1 MTDEHQAELAAL
13 YALDLLEGAEKSAFE
28 ASLAEQGELRR
39 QVEGLRAA
47 AAELAH
53 LAPAAEPPAELRT
66 RVLASVARLPAAR
79 PAAAPL
85 APLVPFGSLIPWAVA
100 ACLAIAALW
109 AGRQS
114 MNLRSENAVMRD
126 QQRLAQVD
134 LTLLRTQMEAERVVR
149 KRQYEDAQRQLA
161 EATRQAHASQSD
173 LARLQGEVATA
184 RQQLALAVQRAETA
198 GRQVA
203 ALTVKLKQEGDL
215 AQYKISTLASMLG
228 NSPKAIAVAVW
239 NPMEQEGMLK
249 VSQLAMPAS
258 GKDYQLWVIDP
269 QYKAPVSAGV
279 VTMDPATGEAHVKF
293 KADKAID
300 RIAKF
305 AISLEA
311 KGGMPEPH
319 GPVVML
325 SE

>member
-1 MTDEHQAELAAL
+1 MMDDHQAELAAL

-28 ASLAEQGELRR
+28 ASLAENGELRR

-53 LAPAAEPPAELRT
+53 LAPAAEPPAELKT
-66 RVLASVARLPAAR
+66 RVLASVAGLPAAR
-79 PAAAPL
+79 PVAAPL
-85 APLVPFGSLIPWAVA
+85 APIVPFGSLLPWAVA

-109 AGRQS
+109 AGRQAL
-114 MNLRSENAVMRD
+114 NLRSENAVMRD

-134 LTLLRTQMEAERVVR
+134 LTLLRTRMEAERVVR
-149 KRQYEDAQRQLA
+149 QRQYEDAQRQLA
-161 EATRQAHASQSD
+161 DATRQAHASQAD

-184 RQQLALAVQRAETA
+184 RRQLALAVQRADAA
-198 GRQVA
+198 GQQVA

-249 VSQLAMPAS
+249 VSQLPMPAS

-269 QYKAPVSAGV
+269 QYKSPVSAGV

>member
-249 VSQLAMPAS
+249 VSQLPMPAS